1 MNKKFLFG
9 SLAIAGMLF
18 ATSCTN
24 DDLIDNPTGNEATIQ
39 FNLKTSDALTRA
51 ISDGTSANQLVYQVF
66 RVENGSYK
74 KASEIIKIDNFVSG
88 QNVSLQLAKGH
99 EYAVAFW
106 AQNSDAPYSFYT
118 NETEGLG
125 VDMNYG
131 DNNKNG
137 NNAEYR
143 DAFFGSATFNVT
155 GNNAKEVTLYR
166 PFAQVNVGASDYSV
180 ITAAGLN
187 VTESSAHF
195 SNVATK
201 LNLISG
207 FVEGSEEIIYTLDA
221 GALYNPNPDK
231 TLTVEGN
238 DYTWLSMCYVL
249 PNSEPAAASTL
260 VATDFKFKTGQG
272 TITLSEGLDNTPIR
286 RNYRTNIIGKVLSS
300 DVDFRVIIDADFQT
314 PDNNVTLWD
323 GESIEPAIDETGAYV
338 IKNANNWV
346 WLTERDTNG
355 KNIKLDADLNFGG
368 KTVKSLVLKGN
379 TSTIDGQRHTISN
392 VVLTYDNTDS
402 FYSIGLMVPS
412 FLNNGVT
419 LTVKDLTVTD
429 VTIDS
434 NGALYTEE
442 GGNICGFAGVIFGDV
457 QSVNQQVNLT
467 NVHVKN
473 AKVKG
478 TQSVAGLVGLV
489 TSGSTLNLANC
500 SVEDSEITNYKT
512 VGESGYVCGLVG
524 KVVGT
529 LNIGS
534 NVAVKNTN
542 ITGYYAP
549 VRGARSINAVAAT
562 YEKNGASSGTITGTA
577 TVTETTNVTALTF
590 NDIVVETAA
599 DLQAIAAGFKAGDS
613 YEGKTICIMA
623 DIDLAGIN
631 WSLAQISNRFFGG
644 TIEGNGHT
652 IRNMKVVDETS
663 QDGSAGFIGWLN
675 GTIRNLNFED
685 ANVEG
690 SHYVGV
696 ICGYNQYGTIENC
709 TVNRSKVNAKFKNS
723 DRDGDKCG
731 GAIGYCNQNAQVTVK
746 NVKVTN
752 TAVTARRNAAQVIGY
767 CYPDETT
774 IENLKAENVT
784 VEWNYNTDP
793 SGDGQ
798 DSLNITQ
805 DLYNH

>member
-24 DDLIDNPTGNEATIQ
+24 DDLIDNPTGNEATVQ

-74 KASEIIKIDNFVSG
+74 QVSEIIKIDNFVSG

-125 VDMNYG
+125 VNMNYG

-143 DAFFGSATFNVT
+143 DAFFGSETFTVT

-180 ITAAGLN
+180 ITEAGLN
-187 VTESSAHF
+187 VTKSSAHF

-207 FVEGSEEIIYTLDA
+207 TVDGSEEIIYTLDA
-221 GALYNPNPDK
+221 GALYNPNPDQ

-238 DYTWLSMCYVL
+238 DYKWLSMCYVL
-249 PNSEPAAASTL
+249 PNSDPATATL
-260 VATDFKFKTGQG
+260 VATNFTFQTGQG

-300 DVDFRVIIDADFQT
+300 DVDFRVNIDADFQT
-314 PDNNVTLWD
+314 PDYNVTIWD
-323 GESIEPAIDETGAYV
+323 GESIAPAIDETGAYV
-338 IKNANNWV
+338 IKNASNWV
-346 WLTERDTNG
+346 WLTERDTYG

-368 KTVKSLVLKGN
+368 KAVKSLVLTGN
-379 TSTIDGQRHTISN
+379 TSTIDGQGHTISN

-412 FLNNGVT
+412 FLSKGVT

-434 NGALYTEE
+434 NGALYSEE
-442 GGNICGFAGVIFGDV
+442 GGNIEGFAGVIFGDV

-489 TSGSTLNLANC
+489 ADGSTLNLTNC

-512 VGESGYVCGLVG
+512 ENESGYVCGLVG

-529 LNIGS
+529 LNINS

-542 ITGYYAP
+542 ITGFYAP
-549 VRGARSINAVAAT
+549 VRGSRSIDAVAVT
-562 YEKNGASSGTITGTA
+562 YEKNGTSSGTINGKDDV
-577 TVTETTNVTALTF
+577 TVTETTVTALTF

-599 DLQAIAAGFKAGDS
+599 DLQAIAAGFNAGDS

-623 DIDLAGIN
+623 DIDLADIN
-631 WSLAQISNRFFGG
+631 WSLAQINNRYFGG

-652 IRNMKVVDETS
+652 IRNMRVVVDTS

-675 GTIRNLNFED
+675 GTIRNLNFEN

-709 TVNRSKVNAKFKNS
+709 TVNRSKVNAMFINGDK
-723 DRDGDKCG
+723 DGDKCG
-731 GAIGYCNQNAQVTVK
+731 GAIGFCGTNAQVTVK

-767 CYPDETT
+767 CYPDGTT

-784 VEWNYNTDP
+784 VEWNNNTFD
-793 SGDGQ
+793 DGN
-798 DSLNITQ
+798 DGVNITEG
-805 DLYNH
+805 LYNRN

>member
-24 DDLIDNPTGNEATIQ
+24 DDLIDNPTGNEATVQ

-74 KASEIIKIDNFVSG
+74 KASEIIEIDNFVSG

-99 EYAVAFW
+99 KYAVAFW
-106 AQNSDAPYSFYT
+106 AQNPDAPYSFYT
-118 NETEGLG
+118 DETVGLG
-125 VDMNYG
+125 VNMNYG
-131 DNNKNG
+131 DNSKNG

-143 DAFFGSATFNVT
+143 DAFFGSATFTVT

-180 ITAAGLN
+180 ITDAGLN
-187 VTESSAHF
+187 VTRSSAHF

-207 FVEGSEEIIYTLDA
+207 TVEGSEEIIYTLDA

-238 DYTWLSMCYVL
+238 DYKWLSMCYVL
-249 PNSEPAAASTL
+249 PNSDPATISTL
-260 VATDFKFKTGQG
+260 VATDFTFQTEQG

-314 PDNNVTLWD
+314 PDYNVTIWD

-368 KTVKSLVLKGN
+368 KAVKSLVLTRN
-379 TSTIDGQRHTISN
+379 TTTIDGQGHTISN
-392 VVLTYDNTDS
+392 VVLTYDNTNS

-412 FLNNGVT
+412 SLEGGV
-419 LTVKDLTVTD
+419 TVKDLTVTD
-429 VTIDS
+429 VTIDN
-434 NGALYTEE
+434 NGALYPDAE
-442 GGNICGFAGVIFGDV
+442 GNISGFAGVIFGDV
-457 QSVNQQVNLT
+457 QEHNNPVNLT

-478 TQSVAGLVGLV
+478 TQSVAGLVGFV
-489 TSGSTLNLANC
+489 ASGSTLNLTNC

-512 VGESGYVCGLVG
+512 ENESGYVCGLVG
-524 KVVGT
+524 KVAGT

-542 ITGYYAP
+542 ITGFYAP
-549 VRGARSINAVAAT
+549 VRGSRSIDAVAVT
-562 YEKNGASSGTITGTA
+562 YEKNGTAAGTINGKDNV
-577 TVTETTNVTALTF
+577 TVTESTVTALTF

-599 DLQAIAAGFKAGDS
+599 DLQAIAAGFNAGDS

-631 WSLAQISNRFFGG
+631 WSLAQNASRYFGG

-663 QDGSAGFIGWLN
+663 LDGSAGFIGWLN
-675 GTIRNLNFED
+675 GTIRNLNFEN
-685 ANVEG
+685 ANVVG

-696 ICGYNQYGTIENC
+696 ICGYNQCGTIENC
-709 TVNRSKVNAKFKNS
+709 TVNRSTVNAKFTNS
-723 DRDGDKCG
+723 NRDGDKCG
-731 GAIGYCNQNAQVTVK
+731 GAIGFCGPNADVTVN

-752 TAVTARRNAAQVIGY
+752 TIVTARRNAAQVIGY
-767 CYPDETT
+767 CYPVNT

-784 VEWNYNTDP
+784 VEWNGYECN
-793 SGDGQ
+793 DGYDAQ
-798 DSLNITQ
+798 NITKN
-805 DLYNH
+805 LYNQ

>member
-24 DDLIDNPTGNEATIQ
+24 DDLIDNPTGNEATVQ

-51 ISDGTSANQLVYQVF
+51 ISDGTSADQLVYQVF

-74 KASEIIKIDNFVSG
+74 KASEISKIDNFVSG

-125 VDMNYG
+125 VNMNYS

-143 DAFFGSATFNVT
+143 DAFFGSETFTVT

-180 ITAAGLN
+180 ITEAGLN
-187 VTESSAHF
+187 VTKSSAHF

-201 LNLISG
+201 LNLIRG
-207 FVEGSEEIIYTLDA
+207 TVEGSEEIIYTLDA
-221 GALYNPNPDK
+221 GALYNPNPDE

-238 DYTWLSMCYVL
+238 NYKWLSMCYVL
-249 PNSEPAAASTL
+249 PNSDPATASTL
-260 VATDFKFKTGQG
+260 VATDFTFQTGQG

-314 PDNNVTLWD
+314 PDNNVTIWN

-346 WLTERDTNG
+346 WLTEKGTNG

-368 KTVKSLVLKGN
+368 KTVKSLVLEGN
-379 TSTIDGQRHTISN
+379 TSTIDGQNHTISN

-434 NGALYTEE
+434 NGALYSEE
-442 GGNICGFAGVIFGDV
+442 GGNIEGFAGVIFGDV

-478 TQSVAGLVGLV
+478 TQSVAGLVGFV
-489 TSGSTLNLANC
+489 ADGSTLNLTNC

-512 VGESGYVCGLVG
+512 ENESGYVCGLVG

-529 LNIGS
+529 LNISS

-542 ITGYYAP
+542 ITGFYAP
-549 VRGARSINAVAAT
+549 VRGSRSINAVAVT
-562 YEKNGASSGTITGTA
+562 YEKNGTSSGTINGKDDV
-577 TVTETTNVTALTF
+577 TVTETTVTALTF
-590 NDIVVETAA
+590 DDIVVETAA
-599 DLQAIAAGFKAGDS
+599 DLQAIAAGFNAGDS
-613 YEGKTICIMA
+613 YVGKTICIMA

-631 WSLAQISNRFFGG
+631 WSLAQIDNRYFGG

-652 IRNMKVVDETS
+652 IRNMTVVDETS

-675 GTIRNLNFED
+675 GTIRNLNFEN

-696 ICGYNQYGTIENC
+696 ICGYNQSGTIENC
-709 TVNRSKVNAKFKNS
+709 TVNRSKVNAKLHNS

-731 GAIGYCNQNAQVTVK
+731 GAIGFCGTNAQVTVK

-752 TAVTARRNAAQVIGY
+752 TTVTARRNAAQVIGY
-767 CYPDETT
+767 CYPDVNK
-774 IENLKAENVT
+774 IENLKAEKVT
-784 VEWNYNTDP
+784 VEWNEDHID
-793 SGDGQ
+793 DGK
-798 DSLNITQ
+798 DALNITEE
-805 DLYNH
+805 LYNQD

>member
-24 DDLIDNPTGNEATIQ
+24 DDLIDNPTGNEATVQ

-74 KASEIIKIDNFVSG
+74 QVSEIIKIDNFVSG

-125 VDMNYG
+125 VNMNYG

-143 DAFFGSATFNVT
+143 DAFFGSETFTVT

-180 ITAAGLN
+180 ITEAGLN
-187 VTESSAHF
+187 VTKSSAHF

-207 FVEGSEEIIYTLDA
+207 TVDGSEEIIYTLDA
-221 GALYNPNPDK
+221 GALYNPNPDQ

-238 DYTWLSMCYVL
+238 DYKWLSMCYVL
-249 PNSEPAAASTL
+249 PNSDPATATL
-260 VATDFKFKTGQG
+260 VATDFTFQTGQG

-300 DVDFRVIIDADFQT
+300 DVDFRVNIDADFQT
-314 PDNNVTLWD
+314 PDYNVTIWD
-323 GESIEPAIDETGAYV
+323 GESIAPAIDETGAYV
-338 IKNANNWV
+338 IKNASNWV
-346 WLTERDTNG
+346 WLTERDTYG

-368 KTVKSLVLKGN
+368 KAVKSLVLTGN
-379 TSTIDGQRHTISN
+379 TSTIDGQGHTISN

-412 FLNNGVT
+412 FLSKGVT

-434 NGALYTEE
+434 NGALYSEE
-442 GGNICGFAGVIFGDV
+442 GGNIEGFAGVIFGDV

-489 TSGSTLNLANC
+489 ADGSTLNLTNC

-512 VGESGYVCGLVG
+512 ENESGYVCGLVG

-529 LNIGS
+529 LNINS

-542 ITGYYAP
+542 ITGFYAP
-549 VRGARSINAVAAT
+549 VRGSRSIDAVAVT
-562 YEKNGASSGTITGTA
+562 YEKNGTSSGTINGKDDV
-577 TVTETTNVTALTF
+577 TVTETTV
-590 NDIVVETAA
+590 
-599 DLQAIAAGFKAGDS
+599 LQLLLS
-613 YEGKTICIMA
+613 TI
-623 DIDLAGIN
+623 
-631 WSLAQISNRFFGG
+631 S
-644 TIEGNGHT
+644 
-652 IRNMKVVDETS
+652 
-663 QDGSAGFIGWLN
+663 
-675 GTIRNLNFED
+675 
-685 ANVEG
+685 
-690 SHYVGV
+690 
-696 ICGYNQYGTIENC
+696 
-709 TVNRSKVNAKFKNS
+709 
-723 DRDGDKCG
+723 
-731 GAIGYCNQNAQVTVK
+731 
-746 NVKVTN
+746 
-752 TAVTARRNAAQVIGY
+752 
-767 CYPDETT
+767 
-774 IENLKAENVT
+774 
-784 VEWNYNTDP
+784 
-793 SGDGQ
+793 
-798 DSLNITQ
+798 
-805 DLYNH
+805 